1 MSFRITQELLNSSVI
16 SQALLSAQTSGGGGG
31 TNGTQGPTGP
41 AGSVGPVGPAGS
53 PGADGADGAE
63 GPQGPVG
70 PEGPTLPVTAGAATN
85 IGTLPLFTVAG
96 TVTSLPLQFQE
107 LTPFTPTFVPTDV
120 ILAGSGAKFFYAQLG
135 NIKVAHGYVE
145 TNTNPG
151 FSSTSLAV
159 TVPLPSGFFTTVQNV
174 ILSNKSFTA
183 FAPLQIVRL
192 NGNLPIAGSPPNFA
206 CTILADASMGAGVS
220 QGVYFLI
227 FGI

>member
-31 TNGTQGPTGP
+31 GSGTQGPTGP
-41 AGSVGPVGPAGS
+41 AGSVGPVGPAG
-53 PGADGADGAE
+53 PPGADGAE
-63 GPQGPVG
+63 GPQGPIG

-85 IGTLPLFTVAG
+85 IGTLPLFDVAG
-96 TVTSLPLQFQE
+96 TVTSIPLQFQE

-120 ILAGSGAKFFYAQLG
+120 TLAGSGAKFFYAQLG

-145 TNTNPG
+145 TTTGLG
-151 FSSTSLAV
+151 FSSNNLAV
-159 TVPLPSGFFTTVQNV
+159 TLPLPSGFFTTVQNV
-174 ILSNKSFTA
+174 ILTNKSFTA
-183 FAPLQIVRL
+183 FAPQQIVRL
-192 NGNLPIAGSPPNFA
+192 NGNLPIVGSPANFA
-206 CTILADASMGAGVS
+206 CTILADAAMGAGVS